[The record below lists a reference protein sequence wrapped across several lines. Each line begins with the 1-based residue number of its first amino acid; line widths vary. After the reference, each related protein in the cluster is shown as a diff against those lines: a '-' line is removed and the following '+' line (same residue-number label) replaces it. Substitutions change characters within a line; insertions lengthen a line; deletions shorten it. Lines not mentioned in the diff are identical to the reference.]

1 MPAFFLPVF
10 DQAGERKLVGLT
22 TLRRVEVHAQDGTT
36 FEITNEPDQLP
47 PNGQLPVGI
56 AESLLHAL
64 IPFYASYGSTMDIT
78 TVARV
83 KTQLT
88 GISGT
93 SEDAFIQEV
102 ITGLSGYFERYMR
115 RTLLKQTYTKE
126 IRLRRWKQIV
136 SVDAFPIESVTSIKY
151 CENPSGFSTAT
162 AMDASTYAILEDG
175 TTGVI
180 EFLREMPMAPG
191 FLQIVFVG
199 GMAEDQAELELN
211 YPELV
216 QACDMQCVHEYN
228 RRFTP
233 GGNITFGG
241 GSTSFDF
248 SSVELIPRVKGVL
261 DTFRRHYIGA

>member
-1 MPAFFLPVF
+1 MPTFYLPVF
-10 DQAGERKLVGLT
+10 TQAGERRLVGLNAS
-22 TLRRVEVHAQDGTT
+22 LRVEVLNQAGTPI
-36 FEITNEPDQLP
+36 EITNSPDQTP
-47 PNGQLPVGI
+47 PNGQFPVTLRGGGV
-56 AESLLHAL
+56 AL
-64 IPFYASYGSTMDIT
+64 IPFYASYGSSMDIT

-115 RTLLKQTYTKE
+115 RVLLKQTYTKQHYV
-126 IRLRRWKQIV
+126 RRWKQIV
-136 SVDAFPIESVTSIKY
+136 SLDAFPIESVTSIKY

-162 AMDASTYAILEDG
+162 AMDASSYAILEDG

-180 EFLREMPMAPG
+180 MFLREMPLAPG

-216 QACDMQCVHEYN
+216 QAADMQCVHEFN
-228 RRFTP
+228 RRFSP
-233 GGNITFGG
+233 GGNVTFGG

>member
-1 MPAFFLPVF
+1 MPTFYLPVF
-10 DQAGERKLVGLT
+10 SQAGERRLVGLNAS
-22 TLRRVEVHAQDGTT
+22 LRVEVGLRAGGVT
-36 FEITNEPDQLP
+36 EITNSPDQAP
-47 PNGQLPVGI
+47 PNGQFPITLRGGGT
-56 AESLLHAL
+56 AL
-64 IPFYASYGSTMDIT
+64 IPFYASYGSSMDIT

-88 GISGT
+88 GISGS
-93 SEDAFIQEV
+93 SEDAFIQEI

-115 RTLLKQTYTKE
+115 RVLLKQTYTKE

-136 SVDAFPIESVTSIKY
+136 SLDAFPIESVTSIKY

-162 AMDASTYAILEDG
+162 AMDASAYAILEDG

-228 RRFTP
+228 RRYTP

-261 DTFRRHYIGA
+261 DTFRRHYIGS